1 MRALIFAPRGGQ
13 YLPFTPI
20 RKTVGMEES
29 LRQAVALL
37 AVAIIVA
44 IAARQF
50 RLPYTVGLVIVGA
63 ILTLSKPDFG
73 PHLTHDLIFDLILPP
88 LLFEAALS
96 ISWRELRRDFF
107 PITVLAGPG
116 TVIAACVVTGGMVWL
131 LDWPAPSALVFG
143 VLIAATDPVAII
155 AMFKDNKLKG
165 RLCLL
170 VESESLLNDGAAAVL
185 FVMALAWAQ
194 AAGHTQAGLETV
206 TTLVRIVLGGVI
218 IGAVFGGVAILVA
231 KRTSEHLIEAALTT
245 VAAYGSFLAAEY
257 FDVSGVLATVT
268 AGLTI
273 GNLDL
278 LSTDEKG
285 YLSLEG
291 REFVI
296 SFWEFAA
303 FLANSVVF
311 LLIGIDVAAMP
322 FQSYGLQV
330 FLASVALMLLGRG
343 LVVYPLSLLFLRS
356 RWAISLRE
364 QHVLWWGGLR
374 GALGLALALSLPPTL
389 PLRHEIVVVT
399 FGVVAFSI
407 VVQGLTMP
415 FLLRRLGFLPK

>member
-1 MRALIFAPRGGQ
+1 MD
-13 YLPFTPI
+13 
-20 RKTVGMEES
+20 ES

-37 AVAIIVA
+37 AIAIAVA

-63 ILTLSKPDFG
+63 ILTLSNPGFV
-73 PHLTHDLIFDLILPP
+73 PHLTHDLIFHLLLPP

-96 ISWRELRRDFF
+96 MSWRELQRDFF
-107 PITVLAGPG
+107 PIAVLATLG
-116 TVIAACVVTGGMVWL
+116 TVIATCVVTGGMVWL

-170 VESESLLNDGAAAVL
+170 VEGESLLNDGVAAVL

-194 AAGHTQAGLETV
+194 ATGHTQASFATV

-218 IGAVFGGVAILVA
+218 IGAVFGGVAVLVA
-231 KRTSEHLIEAALTT
+231 KRTSEHLIEGALTM
-245 VAAYGSFLAAEY
+245 VAAYGSFSAADY

-268 AGLTI
+268 AGLVL

-285 YLSLEG
+285 YLSLKG
-291 REFVI
+291 REFII

-311 LLIGIDVAAMP
+311 LLIGFDVAAMP
-322 FQSYGLQV
+322 FQSYGVPVL
-330 FLASVALMLLGRG
+330 LASVALVLLGRG
-343 LVVYPLSLLFLRS
+343 LAVYPLSLLFVRS

-374 GALGLALALSLPPTL
+374 GALGLALALSLPRTL

-415 FLLRRLGFLPK
+415 LLLRRSGFLPK

>member
-1 MRALIFAPRGGQ
+1 LN
-13 YLPFTPI
+13 
-20 RKTVGMEES
+20 
-29 LRQAVALL
+29 LL
-37 AVAIIVA
+37 
-44 IAARQF
+44 
-50 RLPYTVGLVIVGA
+50 
-63 ILTLSKPDFG
+63 S
-73 PHLTHDLIFDLILPP
+73 
-88 LLFEAALS
+88 
-96 ISWRELRRDFF
+96 
-107 PITVLAGPG
+107 
-116 TVIAACVVTGGMVWL
+116 
-131 LDWPAPSALVFG
+131 
-143 VLIAATDPVAII
+143 DPVAII
-155 AMFKDNKLKG
+155 AMFKDNKFKG

-170 VESESLLNDGAAAVL
+170 VESESLLNDGAATVL

-194 AAGHTQAGLETV
+194 SAGHAQASLEMV

-218 IGAVFGGVAILVA
+218 IGAAFGGVAILVA

-278 LSTDEKG
+278 LSTNEKG
-285 YLSLEG
+285 YLSLKG

-296 SFWEFAA
+296 ALWEFAA

-311 LLIGIDVAAMP
+311 LLIGIDVAAVP
-322 FQSYGLQV
+322 FESYGLRV
-330 FLASVALMLLGRG
+330 LLASVALVLLGRG
-343 LVVYPLSLLFLRS
+343 LVVYPLSLLFHRS

-374 GALGLALALSLPPTL
+374 GAQGLALALSLPPTL

-415 FLLRRLGFLPK
+415 FLLRRLGFPPR

>member
-1 MRALIFAPRGGQ
+1 MD
-13 YLPFTPI
+13 
-20 RKTVGMEES
+20 ES

-37 AVAIIVA
+37 AIAIVVA

-63 ILTLSKPDFG
+63 ILTLSKPGFV
-73 PHLTHDLIFDLILPP
+73 PHLTHDLIFDLLLPP

-96 ISWRELRRDFF
+96 MSWRELQRDFF
-107 PITVLAGPG
+107 PIAVLATLG

-170 VESESLLNDGAAAVL
+170 VEGESLLNDGVAAVL

-194 AAGHTQAGLETV
+194 AAGHTQASFATV

-218 IGAVFGGVAILVA
+218 IGAVFGGVAVLVA
-231 KRTSEHLIEAALTT
+231 KRTSEHLIEGALTM
-245 VAAYGSFLAAEY
+245 VAAYGSFSAADY

-268 AGLTI
+268 AGLVL

-278 LSTDEKG
+278 LSSDKKG
-285 YLSLEG
+285 YLSLKG

-322 FQSYGLQV
+322 FQSYGVPVL
-330 FLASVALMLLGRG
+330 LASIALVLLGRG

-356 RWAISLRE
+356 RWEISLRE

-374 GALGLALALSLPPTL
+374 GALGLALALSLPQTL

-415 FLLRRLGFLPK
+415 LLLRRSGFLPK

>member
-1 MRALIFAPRGGQ
+1 MD
-13 YLPFTPI
+13 
-20 RKTVGMEES
+20 ES
-29 LRQAVALL
+29 LRQSVALL
-37 AVAIIVA
+37 AIAITVS

-63 ILTLSKPDFG
+63 GLTLSKPDFG
-73 PHLTHDLIFDLILPP
+73 LHLTHDLIFDLILPP
-88 LLFEAALS
+88 LLFDAAIS

-107 PITVLAGPG
+107 PIAVLATLG
-116 TVIAACVVTGGMVWL
+116 TVIAAGVVAGGMIWL
-131 LDWPAPSALVFG
+131 LGWPASSALVFG

-185 FVMALAWAQ
+185 FVLALAWTQ
-194 AAGHTQAGLETV
+194 SAGHQPGLDTV
-206 TTLVRIVLGGVI
+206 ATLARIVLGGVT
-218 IGAVFGGVAILVA
+218 IGAAFGGAAILVA
-231 KRTSEHLIEAALTT
+231 KRTTEHLIEAALST

-278 LSTDEKG
+278 LSVNEES
-285 YLSLEG
+285 YLSLKG
-291 REFVI
+291 REFVS

-303 FLANSVVF
+303 FLANSIVF
-311 LLIGIDVAAMP
+311 LLIGVDVAAMP
-322 FQSYGLQV
+322 FEAYGPGVL
-330 FLASVALMLLGRG
+330 LTSVALVLVARG
-343 LVVYPLSLLFLRS
+343 LVVYPLSFLFHRS

-374 GALGLALALSLPPTL
+374 GALGLALALSLPATL

-415 FLLRRLGFLPK
+415 FLLRRLGFLANGAKNSPF

>member
-1 MRALIFAPRGGQ
+1 MD
-13 YLPFTPI
+13 
-20 RKTVGMEES
+20 ES

-63 ILTLSKPDFG
+63 TLTLTKPDFG
-73 PHLTHDLIFDLILPP
+73 LHLTHDLIFDLILPP

-96 ISWRELRRDFF
+96 IPWRELRRDYF
-107 PITVLAGPG
+107 PITVLATLG
-116 TVIAACVVTGGMVWL
+116 TVIAACVVTAGMIWL
-131 LDWPAPSALVFG
+131 LDWPVPSALVFG

-155 AMFKDNKLKG
+155 AMFKDNKFKG

-170 VESESLLNDGAAAVL
+170 VESESLLNDGAATVL

-194 AAGHTQAGLETV
+194 SAGHAQASLEMV

-218 IGAVFGGVAILVA
+218 IGAAFGGVAILVA

-278 LSTDEKG
+278 LSTNEKG
-285 YLSLEG
+285 YLSLKG

-296 SFWEFAA
+296 ALWEFAA

-311 LLIGIDVAAMP
+311 LLIGIDVAAVP
-322 FQSYGLQV
+322 FESYGLRV
-330 FLASVALMLLGRG
+330 LLASVALVLLGRG
-343 LVVYPLSLLFLRS
+343 LVVYPLSLLFHRS

-374 GALGLALALSLPPTL
+374 GAQGLALALSLPPTL

-407 VVQGLTMP
+407 VVQGSRCL
-415 FLLRRLGFLPK
+415 FCCEGLGFRRGSAAWQLRDTRGNAKRL

>member
-1 MRALIFAPRGGQ
+1 MD
-13 YLPFTPI
+13 
-20 RKTVGMEES
+20 ES

-37 AVAIIVA
+37 AIAIVVA

-63 ILTLSKPDFG
+63 ILTLSKPGFV
-73 PHLTHDLIFDLILPP
+73 PHLTHDLIFDLLLPP

-96 ISWRELRRDFF
+96 MSWRELQRDFF
-107 PITVLAGPG
+107 PIAVLATLG

-194 AAGHTQAGLETV
+194 AAGHTQASFETV

-218 IGAVFGGVAILVA
+218 IGAVFGGVAVLVA
-231 KRTSEHLIEAALTT
+231 KRTSEHLIEGALTM
-245 VAAYGSFLAAEY
+245 VAAYGSFLAADY

-268 AGLTI
+268 AGLVL

-278 LSTDEKG
+278 LSSDKKG
-285 YLSLEG
+285 YLSLKG

-322 FQSYGLQV
+322 FQSYGVPVL
-330 FLASVALMLLGRG
+330 LASVALVLLGRG

-374 GALGLALALSLPPTL
+374 GALGLALALSLPQTL

-415 FLLRRLGFLPK
+415 LLLRRSGFLPK